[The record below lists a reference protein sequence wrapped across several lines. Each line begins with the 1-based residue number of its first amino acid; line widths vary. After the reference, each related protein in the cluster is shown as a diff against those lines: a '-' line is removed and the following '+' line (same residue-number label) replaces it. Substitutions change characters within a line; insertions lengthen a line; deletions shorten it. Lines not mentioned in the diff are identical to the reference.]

1 MESNSLIGIYSSS
14 RELIGYFHNE
24 QEAKDYISFVNERKL
39 SDTKGWTMSVENF
52 IG

>member
-1 MESNSLIGIYSSS
+1 MESNSLIGIYSQS

-24 QEAKDYISFVNERKL
+24 YEAKEYISFVNERKL
-39 SDTKGWTMSVENF
+39 SDTTGWIMNVEKF